1 MSTLTLR
8 PNADSTPLDLVC
20 STGTTHYALVDESS
34 PDDADYVYRTDTA
47 GSYYYDYYGLPN
59 HTTETGTITG
69 IQVYARCSGTSG
81 YTPPDGYGQIKC
93 KISGTAYSLGSA
105 FNIYTDSWV
114 NYDSGSISVNPAT
127 SAAWTWSDIDAL
139 IIGIGLET
147 GVYGGTSK
155 CSQLYVVVT
164 YVLPPTIDSFTA
176 NPEHIDLGESSTL
189 SWETTG
195 ATSCSINK
203 GIGAVAVDGSTSVS
217 PSSTTTYTLSAT
229 NAGGTV
235 TANATVTLDT
245 PTIDTFTADPENMVY
260 GAGSLLEWTTTGA
273 SSCSINQGIGSVTVD
288 GSRSVNPTATTT
300 YTLSATNSSGTTTD
314 DVTVTL
320 LAPTVDTFSASPEN
334 IKFGNKSLLTWATT
348 GAASVSIDQ
357 GVGTVAVDGDKN
369 VQPDDTTKYTL
380 TATNSSGNDTGDVT
394 VTVIPA
400 DKVKIRTSESRQVS
414 PDYGRL
420 AQMNSG
426 KPYLQFS
433 SDLTEHYIESIGYDC
448 PSGDFKR
455 PYLAEDYNS
464 MMYLHGD
471 TSAERSPNL
480 KDVASGKITGVTPD
494 KDDMYFD
501 FSQQLASVSN
511 FNSYAAENYRLMGK
525 TIPEASLRFSGVIES
540 IGCNTETTIYAGINP
555 ILTVVSPQYDGDRYS
570 WSGKVTNGSGD
581 WGRLSNNNGL
591 SVTYITPGLTANY
604 RLVTISLLL
613 AGQVLDEIEFTVWY
627 QG

>member
-1 MSTLTLR
+1 MF
-8 PNADSTPLDLVC
+8 
-20 STGTTHYALVDESS
+20 Y
-34 PDDADYVYRTDTA
+34 
-47 GSYYYDYYGLPN
+47 
-59 HTTETGTITG
+59 
-69 IQVYARCSGTSG
+69 
-81 YTPPDGYGQIKC
+81 
-93 KISGTAYSLGSA
+93 
-105 FNIYTDSWV
+105 
-114 NYDSGSISVNPAT
+114 
-127 SAAWTWSDIDAL
+127 
-139 IIGIGLET
+139 
-147 GVYGGTSK
+147 
-155 CSQLYVVVT
+155 
-164 YVLPPTIDSFTA
+164 
-176 NPEHIDLGESSTL
+176 
-189 SWETTG
+189 
-195 ATSCSINK
+195 
-203 GIGAVAVDGSTSVS
+203 
-217 PSSTTTYTLSAT
+217 
-229 NAGGTV
+229 
-235 TANATVTLDT
+235 
-245 PTIDTFTADPENMVY
+245 
-260 GAGSLLEWTTTGA
+260 
-273 SSCSINQGIGSVTVD
+273 
-288 GSRSVNPTATTT
+288 SVNPTATTT

-334 IKFGNKSLLTWATT
+334 IKFGNKSLLTWTTT

-591 SVTYITPGLTANY
+591 SVTYITPELTANY